1 MKILII
7 RHGEPDYSIDSL
19 TEKGWREAELLS
31 RRLAPLGIRDF
42 YVSPLGRAQDT
53 ARPTLEKTGKQAETL
68 PWLMEFRGQ
77 VWDPFGRME
86 QKKHIPWNL
95 MPQYWTKCPDLF
107 DKNAWLTH
115 PLLASTGEVREVYE
129 EIGAGVEELLLRCGY
144 VREGMLFRCERNS
157 RDTIALFCHFGAGLA
172 ILSVMSPEKVA
183 LAASSGD
190 HKAFTKASGVG
201 PKLAQRI
208 TLELKDKVGKGLAEG
223 TGFGG
228 GDLSAPMPSSA
239 PAQAV
244 AALVSL
250 GYTPSDAAAAV
261 ARVDETLPVQD
272 IIKVA
277 LRSLSRAR

>member
-53 ARPTLEKTGKQAETL
+53 ARPTLEKTGRRAETL

-115 PLLASTGEVREVYE
+115 PL
-129 EIGAGVEELLLRCGY
+129 
-144 VREGMLFRCERNS
+144 
-157 RDTIALFCHFGAGLA
+157 
-172 ILSVMSPEKVA
+172 
-183 LAASSGD
+183 
-190 HKAFTKASGVG
+190 
-201 PKLAQRI
+201 
-208 TLELKDKVGKGLAEG
+208 
-223 TGFGG
+223 
-228 GDLSAPMPSSA
+228 
-239 PAQAV
+239 
-244 AALVSL
+244 
-250 GYTPSDAAAAV
+250 
-261 ARVDETLPVQD
+261 
-272 IIKVA
+272 
-277 LRSLSRAR
+277 

>member
-7 RHGEPDYSIDSL
+7 RHGDPDYSIDSL

-31 RRLAPLGIRDF
+31 RRLAPLSIRDF

-115 PLLASTGEVREVYE
+115 PLFASTGEVREVYE
-129 EIGAGVEELLLRCGY
+129 EIGAGVEELLLRYGY
-144 VREGMLFRCERNS
+144 AREGMLFRCERNS

-172 ILSVMSPEKVA
+172 ILSHLLGVA
-183 LAASSGD
+183 LPVLWGGFFLPTSSVTTLVTEERVQGEVFFKCMQVGDTSHLYAGGEPVSSSGL
-190 HKAFTKASGVG
+190 FPEIYG
-201 PKLAQRI
+201 
-208 TLELKDKVGKGLAEG
+208 E
-223 TGFGG
+223 
-228 GDLSAPMPSSA
+228 
-239 PAQAV
+239 
-244 AALVSL
+244 
-250 GYTPSDAAAAV
+250 
-261 ARVDETLPVQD
+261 
-272 IIKVA
+272 
-277 LRSLSRAR
+277 